1 MSVGNLGVHR
11 ADHAGLACGAAV
23 YRGDHMPSDETAG
36 VETQVSG
43 SFRWFWVGAG
53 VALGAVLIGSFIFI
67 VDPEL
72 QRPASAGLMVT
83 LSLVLIGM
91 MVGYHS
97 VGYTI
102 REAAIVGVILFILT
116 AAVMAVGFRVGIP
129 VLVWLLA
136 PFYSAAV
143 AAAGGWVGEILQGTL
158 KEAHIDRVVDWPW
171 ILVSVV
177 IGFTLCAYVLAVTNT
192 VFDLSSVFILAIFAG
207 SFFVTG
213 YVVGLFSPGMT
224 VVEPAIAAAGM
235 IALNSA
241 FVSYWFE
248 TPPPVSMLVI
258 GFGGSVLLALLGG
271 FLGEVMQ
278 RKKRG
283 T

>member
-1 MSVGNLGVHR
+1 
-11 ADHAGLACGAAV
+11 
-23 YRGDHMPSDETAG
+23 MPSDESAG
-36 VETQVSG
+36 VETRASG

-53 VALGAVLIGSFIFI
+53 VLLGSVLIGSFVYI
-67 VDPEL
+67 VDPGL
-72 QRPASAGLMVT
+72 QRPLSAGLMVT
-83 LSLVLIGM
+83 LSMVLIGM
-91 MVGYHS
+91 MVGFHS
-97 VGYTI
+97 QGETI

-116 AAVMAVGFRVGIP
+116 AAVTTLGFRVGIP

-158 KEAHIDRVVDWPW
+158 KEAHVDRFVDWPW

-177 IGFTLCAYVLAVTNT
+177 IGFTLCAYVLAVVNALIDLTT
-192 VFDLSSVFILAIFAG
+192 VQTLAIFAA

-213 YVVGLFSPGMT
+213 YIVGLFSPGMT

-241 FVSYWFE
+241 FVTYWFE
-248 TPPPVSMLVI
+248 NPPRISMLVI

-271 FLGEVMQ
+271 FLGEIMQ
-278 RKKRG
+278 RRKSG